1 MAKTEVNGDNADP
14 VFKYLR
20 ENSDLA
26 GGDIPWNFGKFLINN
41 NGDVVAYYG
50 PQRLPDDLK
59 KDIKTLIDKT

>member
-41 NGDVVAYYG
+41 NGDTRKLKEAKENHIHYLALTLVVFSC
-50 PQRLPDDLK
+50 
-59 KDIKTLIDKT
+59 